1 MGRDLVDVQEK
12 YLRQLCNCKHIFN
25 TEYGQ
30 LVLKFEKENFCH
42 LIGIHYTYS
51 NVKGIYGWNQIE
63 DGYITYKTI
72 RAFNK
77 SSYEILVQRI
87 TVLENCERIFETCN
101 YIKINKGGNGK
112 LACDF
117 FIYDSIKKKFLV
129 LAIVIDKSNFNYCV
143 AVSCLSYYTNDSNS
157 LKYLGL
163 AKGFEKYEY
172 MKVDKDDS
180 RCNDSSI
187 IKLIYPLHS
196 NK

>member
-1 MGRDLVDVQEK
+1 MERNLVNVQEK
-12 YLRQLCNCKHIFN
+12 YLNQLCNYKHIFN

-42 LIGIHYTYS
+42 LIGIHYAYS
-51 NVKGIYGWNQIE
+51 NVKGIHGWNLIE
-63 DGYITYKTI
+63 DGDITYKNI
-72 RAFNK
+72 KSHNK
-77 SSYEILVQRI
+77 LSYEIIIRRVE
-87 TVLENCERIFETCN
+87 VLENCNMIFESCN
-101 YIKINKGGNGK
+101 YIKINRGGRGK
-112 LACDF
+112 LECDF
-117 FIYDSIKKKFLV
+117 FIYDSIKKKFLI